1 MRGDRDKKILNYE
14 DKMKKP
20 TKRKNKRE
28 NINNKGK
35 F

>member
-1 MRGDRDKKILNYE
+1 MEGDRDEKILNYE

-20 TKRKNKRE
+20 TKRKKKGE
-28 NINNKGK
+28 NIKNKGK